1 MRLIILKWV
10 GNRKENKMKKKEL
23 EKMTEECWDL
33 GNSLV
38 KWLNEHLKFF
48 KEDVTGIINLE
59 FHTYIYNG
67 KEYTQL
73 EIINRLIE
81 LTEELQDV
89 YSIVPDDKEKMKDEM
104 YDLLKLVHFDL
115 WWWFYEENKENI
127 KNKQK

>member
-10 GNRKENKMKKKEL
+10 GNRKENEMKKKEL
-23 EKMTEECWDL
+23 EKMEEECWDL
-33 GNSLV
+33 DNYLV

-115 WWWFYEENKENI
+115 WW
-127 KNKQK
+127 

>member
-1 MRLIILKWV
+1 MLKI
-10 GNRKENKMKKKEL
+10 RENVDLK
-23 EKMTEECWDL
+23 EECWNLDL
-33 GNSLV
+33 ALV
-38 KWLNEHLKFF
+38 EWLNEHLKFV
-48 KEDVTGIINLE
+48 KEEVNGIINLE
-59 FHTYIYNG
+59 YHTYIYNG

-115 WWWFYEENKENI
+115 WW
-127 KNKQK
+127 

>member
-1 MRLIILKWV
+1 MLKIRDNV
-10 GNRKENKMKKKEL
+10 DLK
-23 EKMTEECWDL
+23 EECWNLDL
-33 GNSLV
+33 ALV

-48 KEDVTGIINLE
+48 KEDATGIINLE

-89 YSIVPDDKEKMKDEM
+89 YPIVPDDKEKMKDEM

-115 WWWFYEENKENI
+115 WW
-127 KNKQK
+127 

>member
-1 MRLIILKWV
+1 
-10 GNRKENKMKKKEL
+10 MKKKEL
-23 EKMTEECWDL
+23 EKMKEECWDL
-33 GNSLV
+33 DNYLV

-48 KEDVTGIINLE
+48 KEEVNGIINLE
-59 FHTYIYNG
+59 YHTYIYNG

-115 WWWFYEENKENI
+115 WW
-127 KNKQK
+127 

>member
-1 MRLIILKWV
+1 MLKI
-10 GNRKENKMKKKEL
+10 RENVDLK
-23 EKMTEECWDL
+23 EECWNLDL
-33 GNSLV
+33 ALV
-38 KWLNEHLKFF
+38 EWLNEHLKFF
-48 KEDVTGIINLE
+48 KEEVNGIINLE
-59 FHTYIYNG
+59 YHTYIYNG

-115 WWWFYEENKENI
+115 WW
-127 KNKQK
+127 

>member
-1 MRLIILKWV
+1 MLKIRDNV
-10 GNRKENKMKKKEL
+10 DLK
-23 EKMTEECWDL
+23 EECWNLDL
-33 GNSLV
+33 ALV

-48 KEDVTGIINLE
+48 KEDATGIINLE

-89 YSIVPDDKEKMKDEM
+89 YPIVPDDKGKMKDEM

-115 WWWFYEENKENI
+115 WW
-127 KNKQK
+127 